1 MLRCRPGSAPSKPDA
16 SHVNEEIMPD
26 SCRRTLLLP
35 FIIVLLTSLSW
46 GRASGQNVPGSDGGP
61 VVLPLYTWPRAAR
74 HAPRIGGAV
83 EDGGERVR
91 LDIGGTVPLYSRTVD
106 LRSDDH
112 SGLQPEEAGRPLV
125 PALAFGVDFFT
136 WSRLASESNF
146 KFPVEAID
154 YYFGLYAGREFGY
167 VSEGIL
173 FGTLRIAHI
182 SAHLV
187 DGEERFAQ
195 SGFEPFVYSRE
206 FVDVGFGIHAF
217 FGEEDH
223 GLRSGAVRGIV
234 GGRWL
239 FHTIPDTIGR
249 FRPSIAV
256 ESEYQPQRSLPVTI
270 LAGGEVGL
278 NTELETTLESSLRL
292 GLKLSGIY
300 SNGLIL
306 EAGYTSGTS
315 HYGQYIDRAEEYFWF
330 GFSFGT

>member
-1 MLRCRPGSAPSKPDA
+1 M
-16 SHVNEEIMPD
+16 
-26 SCRRTLLLP
+26 
-35 FIIVLLTSLSW
+35 SLSSEI
-46 GRASGQNVPGSDGGP
+46 AHGQNVPGGDDTP
-61 VVLPLYTWPRAAR
+61 LVLPLYSWPRAAH

-106 LRSDDH
+106 IRSDDPAG
-112 SGLQPEEAGRPLV
+112 SQPAESGRPLL
-125 PALAFGVDFFT
+125 PELAFGVDFFT
-136 WSRLASESNF
+136 WSLLGSESNF

-154 YYFGLYAGREFGY
+154 YYFGLYGGREFGY
-167 VSEGIL
+167 VGEGIL

-187 DGEERFAQ
+187 DGEELFAQ

-206 FVDVGFGIHAF
+206 FVDVGFGVHSF

-223 GLRSGAVRGIV
+223 GLRPGAVRGIV

-249 FRPSIAV
+249 FRPSVAV
-256 ESEYQPQRSLPVTI
+256 ESEYQPQRSLPITL
-270 LAGGEVGL
+270 LAGGELGL
-278 NTELETTLESSLRL
+278 NTEVETTLESSLRL

-300 SNGLIL
+300 RNGLIL
-306 EAGYTSGTS
+306 EAGYTSGMS
-315 HYGQYIDRAEEYFWF
+315 HYGQYIERREDYFWF
-330 GFSFGT
+330 GFSFGG